1 MRKARFQIV
10 FSLCAA
16 AAMWI
21 VGTLAASAQNQPAGP
36 YKPVAITP
44 PAPVSDPAFE
54 AMRQQ
59 LGEVAQR
66 KDRAALSALVVAKG
80 FFWERENG
88 DRADKR
94 KSGADNLAVALGL
107 NNKGGVGWEILFS
120 FTDDPTASASPEH
133 KGAICSPAEP
143 GYDAKAFDELLKAT
157 QSDESEWS
165 YPVAAGTE
173 EGLMP
178 SLMAVKPCGVV
189 YFSPLLNAL
198 MRGIVLR
205 WPCSGRAAARACR
218 RPPIFRRTAPRCSAA
233 PAKASASWPTMPTK
247 PPPPR
252 STVMSTVASDGAI
265 IRAAVAR
272 PTIR

>member
-133 KGAICSPAEP
+133 KGAICAPAEP

-173 EGLMP
+173 VRATPTANAPMIEKLGLAFVHVSPDNKPTPASYLRVITP
-178 SLMAVKPCGVV
+178 SGKAG
-189 YFSPLLNAL
+189 Y
-198 MRGIVLR
+198 VL
-205 WPCSGRAAARACR
+205 ADA
-218 RPPIFRRTAPRCSAA
+218 IA
-233 PAKASASWPTMPTK
+233 PASNDQLCYVK
-247 PPPPR
+247 
-252 STVMSTVASDGAI
+252 DGGAWKI
-265 IRAAVAR
+265 GGYVGGGE
-272 PTIR
+272 PD